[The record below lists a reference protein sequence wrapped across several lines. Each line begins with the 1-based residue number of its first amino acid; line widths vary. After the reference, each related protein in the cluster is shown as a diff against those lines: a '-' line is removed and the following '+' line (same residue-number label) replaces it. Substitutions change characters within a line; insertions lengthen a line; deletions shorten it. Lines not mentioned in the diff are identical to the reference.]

1 MNKLTE
7 DELIA
12 TLQAVHIHGS
22 YMAASRAMYYTTR
35 AIQYRIRI
43 LQSRHGQPLVV
54 AQHAVLLGAEPRDRL
69 ARAVVEPVCPELDRD
84 AA

>member
-1 MNKLTE
+1 MKKLTE

-43 LQSRHGQPLVV
+43 LQARHGQPLVI
-54 AQHAVLLGAEPRDRL
+54 
-69 ARAVVEPVCPELDRD
+69 ARRGNRPGDNRGGGQMVTLTEYGKRIAGVS
-84 AA
+84 